1 MTQTGSGK
9 RARGT
14 SYRAPS
20 RRSFLTA
27 TAKSTVALGGLG
39 LPMSQLMALQSGSAS
54 PPKDTAIIQI
64 WLGGG
69 ISQHESWDPKPE
81 ASSAVRGPWG
91 TIPTGHPGVRFCE
104 LLPLQAKMTDKFVV
118 VRSFRHAVGDHG
130 GGTTICATGRRA
142 AGNPSFG
149 SVAAKLHGANGFGV
163 PSYVQFKPITNRN
176 PAFQLSFNAQFLG
189 GSYNPFEILGDP
201 NSESFNIPDL
211 ELAQG
216 VTTSRMAER
225 QSLVSGLDRLARFA
239 DTSSEVASLDFFQRS
254 ALELLTSQRT
264 REAFDLSLEDPKVRD
279 RYGRHR
285 WGQSALM
292 ARRLV
297 EAGVTFVTIN
307 TAPDSILWDIHGGEA
322 GVVGDTMQQ
331 LNGRMDQLVTAL
343 ITDLYERGLDKRVL
357 LVVWGEFG
365 RTPIINPRAGRDHWP
380 NVGSLL
386 LSGGGFRMGQVLG
399 ASDDVG
405 GEPTERPIS
414 PQDVLATMYRHL
426 GIDPREYVYTLDD
439 RPVPILEE
447 GELIHELV

>member
-1 MTQTGSGK
+1 
-9 RARGT
+9 
-14 SYRAPS
+14 
-20 RRSFLTA
+20 
-27 TAKSTVALGGLG
+27 
-39 LPMSQLMALQSGSAS
+39 
-54 PPKDTAIIQI
+54 
-64 WLGGG
+64 
-69 ISQHESWDPKPE
+69 
-81 ASSAVRGPWG
+81 
-91 TIPTGHPGVRFCE
+91 
-104 LLPLQAKMTDKFVV
+104 
-118 VRSFRHAVGDHG
+118 
-130 GGTTICATGRRA
+130 
-142 AGNPSFG
+142 
-149 SVAAKLHGANGFGV
+149 
-163 PSYVQFKPITNRN
+163 
-176 PAFQLSFNAQFLG
+176 
-189 GSYNPFEILGDP
+189 
-201 NSESFNIPDL
+201 
-211 ELAQG
+211 
-216 VTTSRMAER
+216 
-225 QSLVSGLDRLARFA
+225 
-239 DTSSEVASLDFFQRS
+239 
-254 ALELLTSQRT
+254 
-264 REAFDLSLEDPKVRD
+264 VRD
-279 RYGRHR
+279 RYGHHR

-343 ITDLYERGLDKRVL
+343 ITDLYQRGLDKRVL

-426 GIDPREYVYTLDD
+426 GIDPRQHIYTLDD
-439 RPVPILEE
+439 RPIPILEE